1 MTTKKIQ
8 VITPRGLNVR
18 SSATTLSKR
27 LSTLPKGSIVEI
39 EKESGNWGYAPAY
52 KGWIHLGS
60 KYVKVLETVKTEP
73 KSESAPAPKIE
84 LTLEEKAREWAGEN
98 ILKQGSTGKLVEALQ
113 VNLILNGFNPRAID
127 GVFGRYTRDA
137 VIAFQK
143 AKELVDDGHVGPVTW
158 EALMR

>member
-1 MTTKKIQ
+1 MLRHTKGGYIS
-8 VITPRGLNVR
+8 VV
-18 SSATTLSKR
+18 
-27 LSTLPKGSIVEI
+27 ST
-39 EKESGNWGYAPAY
+39 
-52 KGWIHLGS
+52 S
-60 KYVKVLETVKTEP
+60 KYLRPLKLNL
-73 KSESAPAPKIE
+73 SRIGSSPKIE